1 MLFLSD
7 SKKNKIVADY
17 LDTLNDAQRL
27 AVENLEGP
35 MLVIAG
41 AGSGKTRVLT
51 YRIVHLIN
59 NGVDPFNILSLTFT
73 NKAAKEMK
81 QRVAMQVGSSDAR
94 NLWMGTFHSVFAKIL
109 RIEGH
114 RLGFP
119 QNYTIYDSQ
128 DAERVIR
135 GIITDMNL
143 DKDIYKPKQV
153 VGRISSFKNSLITV
167 RAYYNNPEL
176 QEADAAA
183 MRPRTGEI
191 YKEYVD
197 RCFRAGAM
205 DFDDLL
211 LRTNELLNRFP
222 EVLALYQDRFRYI
235 MVDEYQDTNHSQ
247 YSIVRALAAKFE
259 NLCVVGDDA
268 QSIYGFRGAN
278 VKNILE
284 FKKDYPNMKTFK
296 LEQNYR
302 SSDTIVQAA
311 NNVIANNRDQLE
323 KEVFTANELGEPIRV
338 VRTITD
344 SEEGKYVANTI
355 FNTVMDQGLDWS
367 DFAILYRTNMQSR
380 ALEDALRRK
389 DMPYRIYGGLSFYQ
403 RKEIKDVLAY
413 FRLMI
418 NNKDEEALRRIINF
432 PARGIGKT
440 TMDRLTIASRENSMS
455 MFEVIQ
461 RAPQMNLGINAGTL
475 RKLDAFVLMI
485 KSFEVQLKTMDA
497 FKIAEIV
504 VKTTGMVKELQK
516 DSTPEGVAR
525 LDNVQEL
532 VNSIKKFTEDQA
544 EQADGDASL
553 TTFMED
559 VALLTDADKEDPN
572 DTNKVSLMT
581 VHTSKGLEFPHV
593 FIVGM
598 EEELFPSGMS
608 INTRSELE
616 EERRL
621 FYVAVTRAEKQAYL
635 SYTQSRYRWGKVSE
649 AEPSRFIEEIGDE
662 FLNYTTPKVRLS
674 RSLSVNGDLIGGGS
688 LRREKPKSG
697 TPPTKQKRVI
707 RKLKP
712 VNSAVSGNENLF
724 GSQLIKGNI
733 VKHAQFGLGE
743 VLMVEGTDVNKKAS
757 IRFEKG
763 GLKKMLLKF
772 SKLEVIR

>member
-1 MLFLSD
+1 M
-7 SKKNKIVADY
+7 ADY
-17 LDTLNDAQRL
+17 LDTLNDAQRV

-73 NKAAKEMK
+73 NKAAREMK
-81 QRVAMQVGSSDAR
+81 ERIAAQVGKSDAK

-109 RIEGH
+109 RFEGH
-114 RLGFP
+114 KLGFP
-119 QNYTIYDSQ
+119 QNFTIYDTQ

-135 GIITDMNL
+135 GIITDMSL
-143 DKDIYKPKQV
+143 DKDIYKPKQIM
-153 VGRISSFKNSLITV
+153 GRISSFKNALITV
-167 RAYYNNPEL
+167 KAYYNNPEL

-183 MRPRTGEI
+183 IRPRTGEI

-222 EVLALYQDRFRYI
+222 EVLAKYQDRFRYI

-284 FKKDYPNMKTFK
+284 FKKDYPNMKLFK

-302 SSDTIVQAA
+302 STDTIVQAA

-323 KEVFTANELGEPIRV
+323 KDVWTTNNSGEKIKV
-338 VRTITD
+338 VRTVTD
-344 SEEGKYVANTI
+344 SEEGKYVASTI
-355 FNTVMDQGLDWS
+355 FDTVMEQGLNWS

-380 ALEDALRRK
+380 ALEDALRRR
-389 DMPYRIYGGLSFYQ
+389 DMPYRIFGGLSFYQ

-413 FRLMI
+413 FRLAI
-418 NNKDEEALRRIINF
+418 NHKDEEALRRIINF

-440 TMDRLTIASRENSMS
+440 TMDRLTIASRENSKP
-455 MFEVIQ
+455 MFEVILN
-461 RAPQMNLGINAGTL
+461 APQMNLGINAGTL
-475 RKLDAFVLMI
+475 RKLEAFALMI
-485 KSFEVQLKTMDA
+485 KSFRVQIETRNA
-497 FKIAEIV
+497 FEIAESV

-532 VNSIKKFTEDQA
+532 INSIKKFTEDQE
-544 EQADGDASL
+544 EQADGDSSL

-559 VALLTDADKEDPN
+559 VALLTDSDKDDNDPN
-572 DTNKVSLMT
+572 KISLMT

-635 SYTQSRYRWGKVSE
+635 SYTQSRYRWGKVTE

-662 FLNYTTPKVRLS
+662 YLEYTTPKTRLS
-674 RSLSVNGDLIGGGS
+674 RTLSANTGLIGGEK
-688 LRREKPKSG
+688 LRTSKPKSG
-697 TPPTKQKRVI
+697 TPPMKTQQRSI

-712 VNSAVSGNENLF
+712 VRSAVAGKSDSVNTDL
-724 GSQLIKGNI
+724 QKGNI
-733 VKHAQFGLGE
+733 VKHSQFGLGE
-743 VLMVEGTDVNKKAS
+743 VLLVEGIGVNKKAS

-763 GLKKMLLKF
+763 GIKKMLLKF
-772 SKLEVIR
+772 SRLEIVR